1 MSKRRNTMIRR
12 FALPLA
18 LGLVLSA
25 LVAPA
30 ALAKP
35 VSSDITNGGYDA
47 WAVGQIYKSTHPGTQ
62 NLGPLDAWAV
72 GQIYKSTQQSTPVSV
87 PKAGFASAAHA
98 GTTAPVNLGPL
109 DPWAYAAIHKNDVT
123 APVVTTT
130 SSSDFSF
137 TDAGIGAAVAFGVA
151 VILLGTAVVSLRYR
165 RTHRSGLAT
174 S

>member
-1 MSKRRNTMIRR
+1 MIRR
-12 FALPLA
+12 FALPLG
-18 LGLVLSA
+18 LGLVLAA

-47 WAVGQIYKSTHPGTQ
+47 WAVGQIYKST
-62 NLGPLDAWAV
+62 
-72 GQIYKSTQQSTPVSV
+72 QQSTPVSV
-87 PKAGFASAAHA
+87 PQAGFASAAHA
-98 GTTAPVNLGPL
+98 GRTGQLAPWERNFFQRNAAAPVNLGPL

-123 APVVTTT
+123 APIVTTT

-137 TDAGIGAAVAFGVA
+137 TDAGIGAAMAFGVA

-165 RTHRSGLAT
+165 RSHRSGLAT

>member
-1 MSKRRNTMIRR
+1 MIRR

-18 LGLVLSA
+18 LGLVLAA

-35 VSSDITNGGYDA
+35 VSSDVLNGGYDA

-72 GQIYKSTQQSTPVSV
+72 GQIYKSTHESTPVSV
-87 PKAGFASAAHA
+87 PQAGFASAAHA
-98 GTTAPVNLGPL
+98 GRTAPVTTNLGPL

-123 APVVTTT
+123 TPVVTT
-130 SSSDFSF
+130 SSSSSFSF
-137 TDAGIGAAVAFGVA
+137 TDAGIGAGVA
-151 VILLGTAVVSLRYR
+151 GVALILFGTAIIGLRVRRHNLAVS
-165 RTHRSGLAT
+165 
-174 S
+174 